1 MKNLIYLFALIAM
14 PALAEISYV
23 SGGEAKILYPCS
35 ILESLPLEKE
45 EKETISFF
53 EKDKQGLN
61 DMGLVLRY
69 IQGRSG
75 DELTIKFRTQKNL
88 VIDETIYQNLSASS
102 RGELKCEEDVNFDPV
117 QPKVTNSCSFKAPG
131 NQFLPEHADL
141 IRMVGLPQPN
151 LENLRRVD
159 VASTSWK
166 YKLPS
171 GQSGPL
177 TKKPSIEVWQFRNI
191 CILEVSGKYQ
201 APVRAEAVLGFLRGL
216 IKADPSQ
223 QQGNKT
229 GLALGIGP

>member
-14 PALAEISYV
+14 PALAEVSYV
-23 SGGEAKILYPCS
+23 RGGEAKILYSCDV
-35 ILESLPLEKE
+35 LEGLPLEKE
-45 EKETISFF
+45 ERETISFF
-53 EKDKQGLN
+53 EKGKQGLS
-61 DMGLVLRY
+61 DMGLVFRY

-88 VIDETIYQNLSASS
+88 VIDESIYQSLSASS
-102 RGELKCEEDVNFDPV
+102 RGELKCEEDVNYDPA

-166 YKLPS
+166 YKLS
-171 GQSGPL
+171 NGQRGPL
-177 TKKPSIEVWQFRNI
+177 TKKPSVEVWRFRNT
-191 CILEVSGKYQ
+191 CILEISGKYQ

-216 IKADPSQ
+216 IQMPPAPE
-223 QQGNKT
+223 QGNKT
-229 GLALGIGP
+229 GLALGI